1 MLRLTK
7 PAWTWAFEEGLLT
20 IDHLGTVISL
30 GRYASRKFAAK
41 AAARYIALHA
51 DKNTIKVR
59 DSSKVIKI

>member
-30 GRYASRKFAAK
+30 GRYASREFAAK